1 MKSNPPVSRA
11 KPALLHRL
19 GIIVAVL
26 VLTLLIGSMVFV
38 LNLAHRQA
46 TATVRS
52 SLTSVHTASSQVG
65 VYVGSADGAIYR
77 LNAANGQLTWRYKTR
92 GRSIAA
98 PATVDNSIVYA
109 GSLDGSV
116 YALNATDGKLIW
128 QYQTNGAILSSP
140 RAANGVVYV
149 GSSDGYEYAL
159 NAKTGTP
166 IWKYYTG
173 PGTSAVVARTV
184 VVIQNVVYGS
194 SYDDVAH
201 SYLYALDASNGS
213 QLWRIQVANQNFT
226 DPQVVSGVIY
236 IASWAIKQEGGPD
249 IRDSYVYAFN
259 AANGSQ
265 IWRSDKV
272 GDFILFAPTVDNG
285 VVYAGSR
292 DAFVYAMDARTG
304 KRLWRYN
311 TGGTIYTSPS
321 VANGVVYVGVMGAV
335 LANTTSNTTDTTQA
349 DGYIIA
355 VDAAKGSLIWQH
367 SLPNYAGTTLTVFD
381 SVIYVGSEDNMVYA
395 LTIKDGSTIWHY
407 QDKVGVA
414 VKDGN
419 APITVAP

>member
-1 MKSNPPVSRA
+1 MKSKAPVSRA
-11 KPALLHRL
+11 KSALPHSL
-19 GIIVAVL
+19 GITVAVL
-26 VLTLLIGSMVFV
+26 VLTLLVGSLVFV
-38 LNLAHRQA
+38 LNLAHRQP

-52 SLTSVHTASSQVG
+52 SLSSVHTASPQAG

-77 LNAANGQLTWRYKTR
+77 LNAANGQLAWRYKTR

-98 PATVDNSIVYA
+98 PATVVNSIVYA

-128 QYQTNGAILSSP
+128 RYQTNGAVLSSP

-159 NAKTGTP
+159 NATTGTP

-173 PGTSAVVARTV
+173 PGTTAVVARTV

-201 SYLYALDASNGS
+201 SYLYALNASNGS
-213 QLWRIQVANQNFT
+213 QLWRIQVNNQNFT

-236 IASWAIKQEGGPD
+236 IASWAIKQAGGPD

-259 AANGSQ
+259 TANGSQ

-292 DAFVYAMDARTG
+292 DAFLYAMDAATG

-321 VANGVVYVGVMGAV
+321 VANGVVYVGVMNAV
-335 LANTTSNTTDTTQA
+335 PGDSTSTTNNTTQA
-349 DGYIIA
+349 DGFIIA
-355 VDAAKGSLIWQH
+355 VNAANGSLIWQH
-367 SLPNYAGTTLTVFD
+367 SLPNYAGTALTVFD
-381 SVIYVGSEDNMVYA
+381 NVIYVGSADNMVYA
-395 LTIKDGSTIWHY
+395 LSIKDGSPIWHY
-407 QDKVGVA
+407 HDKVGVA
-414 VKDGN
+414 VFDGN